1 MEVPSLVAAMDMW
14 SSFWSTDEFDFDLP
28 SDHIPLRKKQEITL
42 NYYLL
47 DHSKEEMEILKRDM
61 ENTMIFFN
69 NKIKVMSERAIELSM
84 KKDLF
89 GAGGGCIL
97 RERVDR
103 LNSLLMKTKA
113 TVADT
118 EAIMTTVQLDDD
130 DSKSESEYDTDD
142 ALDDLY

>member
-1 MEVPSLVAAMDMW
+1 MDMS
-14 SSFWSTDEFDFDLP
+14 SSFWSTDEYDFDLP
-28 SDHIPLRKKQEITL
+28 SDHIPLRKNDHIPLRKKQEITL

-47 DHSKEEMEILKRDM
+47 VRSKEEMEILKRDM

-69 NKIKVMSERAIELSM
+69 NKIKVVSERAIELSM

-97 RERVDR
+97 RKRVDR
-103 LNSLLMKTKA
+103 LNSLLIKTKA

-118 EAIMTTVQLDDD
+118 EAVMTTVQLDDD
-130 DSKSESEYDTDD
+130 DSESESECDTDD